1 MDVTVELRDVTKLFG
16 DVKAVDRVSFEAHSG
31 EFFSLLG
38 PSGCGKT
45 TTLRLIAG
53 FEAPTQG
60 QVLIR
65 GDDVTDKRPYQRNVN
80 TVFQSYALFPHLTV
94 AKNIA
99 FGLERKKTPRSQIR
113 ERVDEVLGLV
123 RLEEMGSRYPRH
135 LSGGQQQRVA
145 LARALVLRPEVL
157 LLDEPLGALD
167 LKLRKAMQLEL
178 KSLQERVG
186 ITFIYVTHDQE
197 EALTMSDHIAV
208 MERGRLIQ
216 TGSPEDIY
224 NLPRTRFVAEFIG
237 NTNLFDGRITE
248 VGEGRIWVETGGGLR
263 AVLPAKGDQV
273 VGRSVSF
280 SIRPEKI
287 LMTGAGEEPGA
298 ANQFPGRITNRI
310 FLGSSV
316 SYEVALAGGEKVS
329 VDTKSEPSSGRSDA
343 YSPGHVVTVSWDP
356 GYCVILVD

>member
-1 MDVTVELRDVTKLFG
+1 MDVTVELRDATKLFG
-16 DVKAVDRVSFEAHSG
+16 DVKAVDNVSFEARSG

-53 FEAPTQG
+53 FETPTRG
-60 QVLIR
+60 QVFISSE
-65 GDDVTDKRPYQRNVN
+65 DVTGKRPYQRNVN

-99 FGLERKKTPRSQIR
+99 FGLERKKTPRIQIR
-113 ERVDEVLGLV
+113 ERVDEMLDLV
-123 RLEEMGSRYPRH
+123 RLKGLGARYPRH

-208 MERGRLIQ
+208 MEKGRLIQ
-216 TGSPEDIY
+216 TGSPADIY
-224 NLPRTRFVAEFIG
+224 NHPRTRFVAEFIG
-237 NTNLFDGRITE
+237 NTNLFDGRIAEAGDETL
-248 VGEGRIWVETGGGLR
+248 RVETGGGLR
-263 AVLPAKGDQV
+263 AILPGSADQV
-273 VGRSVSF
+273 VGRTVSF
-280 SIRPEKI
+280 SIRPENI
-287 LMTGAGEEPGA
+287 LMTGDDAETGPVNHFAGE
-298 ANQFPGRITNRI
+298 ITNKI

-316 SYEVALAGGEKVS
+316 TYEVALSGGETVS
-329 VDTKSEPSSGRSDA
+329 VDVKGEPFSGGSDA
-343 YSPGHVVTVSWDP
+343 FSPGQAVRISWDP
-356 GYCVILVD
+356 GDCVMLAD